1 MVYNQDLPRYNAV
14 DIAERFSGW
23 KENKS
28 IATNSVN
35 IAKNSKT
42 ACTMDRTSFNSI
54 THSRITEESWEP
66 R

>member
-14 DIAERFSGW
+14 DSAERFRGW

-28 IATNSVN
+28 IATNSAN
-35 IAKNSKT
+35 IAENNKT

-54 THSRITEESWEP
+54 TNSRITEELWGP